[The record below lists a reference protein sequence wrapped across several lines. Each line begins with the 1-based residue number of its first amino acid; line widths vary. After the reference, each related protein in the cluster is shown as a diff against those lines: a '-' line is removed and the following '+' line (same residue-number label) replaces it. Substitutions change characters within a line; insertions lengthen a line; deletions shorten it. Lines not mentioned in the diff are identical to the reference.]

1 VAAASSRSGHFAKAT
16 LLAFT
21 LAWISLALW
30 NCAKPLPP
38 GTRFASQTSRVSESD
53 VDFWTESAPRPGAA
67 AGDLYAIDHAEQL
80 LVLDRSPLTADLAQH
95 LLARKH
101 ARPNINIV
109 VLTDPAHQAFGGT
122 PAPILAA
129 LEQSGIIVSRVRLTR
144 LRDSNP
150 LYSGLWRL
158 LAGWWS
164 DPFEEPPERI
174 TLATRLRMQNGKADQ
189 RQLTVADDGSGGW
202 VAVLAPTGAAAG
214 VTLRGAVARAM
225 IASELQIAAWSTD
238 DDRLPAGPPLEG
250 RGVGAIDVRFL
261 TEGAIAAALLD
272 DISAAGDG
280 DAISIAVE
288 TLADRR
294 LIAALLAAAGRGAHL
309 QVLLRASR
317 MPNASAAGEL
327 TQGGGGRIQVR
338 RHPDPAGSH
347 PKLLLV
353 RHRADSSLTVGSANF
368 TRRNLD
374 DLNLEADVE
383 LRMPARAAPARAAAA
398 YFARLWAGA
407 AAADTAAA
415 GSAEFAP
422 ASTAEYWRYRWAEA
436 TGLSSF

>member
-1 VAAASSRSGHFAKAT
+1 VAAGSSRFGHIARIM

-38 GTRFASQTSRVSESD
+38 GTHVASQTSRVSESD
-53 VDFWTESAPRPGAA
+53 VDFWNELAPRQAA
-67 AGDLYAIDHAEQL
+67 AAVGELAAIDHAEQL
-80 LVLDRSPLTADLAQH
+80 IVLDRSPLDVELAQH

-101 ARPNINIV
+101 ARPNIKIV
-109 VLTDPAHQAFGGT
+109 LVTDPAHEAFGGT
-122 PAPILAA
+122 PAQLLAE
-129 LEQSGIIVSRVRLTR
+129 LEQSGIIVSRVRLSR

-158 LAGWWS
+158 LLGWWS
-164 DPFEEPPERI
+164 DPFDEPQDRV

-202 VAVLAPTGAAAG
+202 TAVMAPAGPAAG
-214 VTLRGAVARAM
+214 LTLRGSVARAM
-225 IASELQIAAWSTD
+225 IASELKIAAWSTD

-261 TEGAIAAALLD
+261 TEGAIAAVLLD
-272 DISAAGDG
+272 DIRAAGNG
-280 DAISIAVE
+280 DEISIAVDD
-288 TLADRR
+288 LADRR
-294 LIAALLAAAGRGAHL
+294 LIAALLGAAARGVRV
-309 QVLLRASR
+309 QVLLRANR
-317 MPNASAAGEL
+317 MPNSSVAGEL
-327 TQGGGGRIQVR
+327 TRGGGRVDVR
-338 RHPDPAGSH
+338 RLSGAAGSH
-347 PKLLLV
+347 LKLLLV
-353 RHRADSSLTVGSANF
+353 RHRADSWLNLGSANF

-374 DLNLEADVE
+374 DLNLEAGVE
-383 LRMPARAAPARAAAA
+383 LRMPARAAPSRAAAA

-407 AAADTAAA
+407 EAAD
-415 GSAEFAP
+415 FAQ
-422 ASTAEYWRYRWAEA
+422 ASPAEYWRYRWAEA